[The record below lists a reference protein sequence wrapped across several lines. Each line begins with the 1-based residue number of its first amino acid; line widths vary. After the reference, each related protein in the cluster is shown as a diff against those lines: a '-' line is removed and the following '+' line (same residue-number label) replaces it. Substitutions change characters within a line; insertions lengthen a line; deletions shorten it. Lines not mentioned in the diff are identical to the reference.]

1 MRIHSECLL
10 HCPLSKSYHHNPH
23 LVEVRLELL
32 HFRVGKTA
40 ELERIGSQR
49 NREPSIEAT
58 SQRSSKN
65 HTSARNTSNLETAR
79 TGRSKSELGAAE
91 RLAAHVVVV
100 LRDSV
105 EGIGLAALVD
115 AAAANGAA
123 DYAAKE
129 LGTGTEDTVAG
140 EAFAVET
147 LLGFGGGGEGHG
159 EGDDDVG
166 ELHLDCVLVKDCL
179 NLRS

>member
-1 MRIHSECLL
+1 
-10 HCPLSKSYHHNPH
+10 
-23 LVEVRLELL
+23 VEVRLKLL
-32 HFRVGKTA
+32 QFRVGKTA
-40 ELERIGSQR
+40 ELERISSQR
-49 NREPSIEAT
+49 NREASIEAT

-65 HTSARNTSNLETAR
+65 HASARNTSNLEATRA
-79 TGRSKSELGAAE
+79 GRGESELGATE